1 MFGHH
6 GRKRS
11 SKEGMW
17 IGKKKREVVE
27 KGRMSIGKKREV
39 VEKGR
44 EGMCWEE
51 RARARPIRTKKRAF
65 LWERRKER
73 RSARASCSSPRGE
86 ASGRTRRAARARQR
100 ARDARPGEPLTM
112 EGVVSQ
118 RDKSSKQSLS
128 LSGS

>member
-1 MFGHH
+1 MCVGVGQAMCVLGRQ
-6 GRKRS
+6 GRKERA
-11 SKEGMW
+11 KG
-17 IGKKKREVVE
+17 GGDARE
-27 KGRMSIGKKREV
+27 R
-39 VEKGR
+39 
-44 EGMCWEE
+44 WEE
-51 RARARPIRTKKRAF
+51 RKGPSDPTKKRAF

-100 ARDARPGEPLTM
+100 ATDARPGEPLTM

>member
-6 GRKRS
+6 GKFIARGRMCVL
-11 SKEGMW
+11 SKEGMCIW
-17 IGKKKREVVE
+17 KKREVVE
-27 KGRMSIGKKREV
+27 KGRDVLGGAR
-39 VEKGR
+39 KGPS
-44 EGMCWEE
+44 E
-51 RARARPIRTKKRAF
+51 PTKKRAF

-86 ASGRTRRAARARQR
+86 ASGRTRAERRERDKRAT
-100 ARDARPGEPLTM
+100 DARPGEPLTM

>member
-1 MFGHH
+1 VFGHH

-11 SKEGMW
+11 SKEGMC
-17 IGKKKREVVE
+17 IGTE
-27 KGRMSIGKKREV
+27 REV

-51 RARARPIRTKKRAF
+51 RKGGSDPTKKRAF

-100 ARDARPGEPLTM
+100 ATDARPGEPLTM

>member
-1 MFGHH
+1 MCVL
-6 GRKRS
+6 GRS
-11 SKEGMW
+11 Q
-17 IGKKKREVVE
+17 
-27 KGRMSIGKKREV
+27 
-39 VEKGR
+39 GR
-44 EGMCWEE
+44 EE
-51 RARARPIRTKKRAF
+51 RKGPSEPTKKRAF

-100 ARDARPGEPLTM
+100 ATDARPGEPLTM